1 MAVWRLCTFQVLVDI
16 VKWLSRNVLI
26 LQFKNQLYWNVA
38 SIQWDA
44 HIWRVWSEGL
54 WERVHQRLS
63 VSRPPQ
69 SVCDIDVCRV
79 YSHYS
84 LPLIGLFLFKNVL
97 WMQLHSVY
105 SSVTGFFHPACFW
118 DLSVLLVSVVS
129 YFWAVLRCMDTL
141 FFNSFTCW
149 THGLFRVLALSKAV
163 MSIVDTSFNFSWV
176 GKSLVGGLLGHRVN
190 NDWTL

>member
-1 MAVWRLCTFQVLVDI
+1 MWLLYSEMHTFEEYGLKGSEI
-16 VKWLSRNVLI
+16 
-26 LQFKNQLYWNVA
+26 A
-38 SIQWDA
+38 SISVYRCHGHRSPCVTLTSA
-44 HIWRVWSEGL
+44 EFTVITLCRWS
-54 WERVHQRLS
+54 
-63 VSRPPQ
+63 
-69 SVCDIDVCRV
+69 
-79 YSHYS
+79 
-84 LPLIGLFLFKNVL
+84 GLFLFKNVL

-129 YFWAVLRCMDTL
+129 YFWVVLRCMDTL

-163 MSIVDTSFNFSWV
+163 MSIVDISFNFSWV